1 MRLRTFESF
10 WLVKNGLLNSY
21 PSLQKNIKTQ
31 LVVVGGGITGALI
44 SHALMEKGY
53 KVVLID
59 RRDIAMGST
68 AATTSMLQYE
78 IDKSLC
84 ELSDLIGEKGAVL
97 CYKEGMKAIH
107 RLKQLVSDLDLN
119 CGFEMK
125 DSLYIAH
132 SKAAVK
138 KLKEEFAMRQQHLDG
153 VMWLDEETIKKE
165 YGLTSYGGILSNTA
179 ASVDAYKLAHELIR
193 YNYNRGMQVY
203 DQTDIT
209 DYNFDVPNK
218 VILQTDTGHTV
229 TCKEVI
235 FCSGFESVKLL
246 QENIAHLFYT
256 YASVSEQFIKINE
269 KLRQTLVW
277 DTGEPYSYMRATDD
291 GRFLIGGED
300 AEDDPSL
307 SQQKI
312 KEQKAKKLERKIN
325 KLLPGVEFIADF
337 NWGGTF
343 GSTAD
348 GLPYIGRSPE
358 YDKAIF
364 VLGFGG
370 NGITFSVQGM
380 EMVCDILEEKKH
392 GLAKYYRFGR

>member
-1 MRLRTFESF
+1 
-10 WLVKNGLLNSY
+10 
-21 PSLQKNIKTQ
+21 
-31 LVVVGGGITGALI
+31 
-44 SHALMEKGY
+44 
-53 KVVLID
+53 
-59 RRDIAMGST
+59 
-68 AATTSMLQYE
+68 
-78 IDKSLC
+78 
-84 ELSDLIGEKGAVL
+84 
-97 CYKEGMKAIH
+97 
-107 RLKQLVSDLDLN
+107 
-119 CGFEMK
+119 
-125 DSLYIAH
+125 
-132 SKAAVK
+132 
-138 KLKEEFAMRQQHLDG
+138 
-153 VMWLDEETIKKE
+153 
-165 YGLTSYGGILSNTA
+165 
-179 ASVDAYKLAHELIR
+179 
-193 YNYNRGMQVY
+193 VY

-209 DYNFDVPNK
+209 EYNFDEPNK
-218 VILQTDTGHTV
+218 VILQTETGHTV

-392 GLAKYYRFGR
+392 PLAKYYRFGR